1 MRRVIWNSW
10 QSIGKLKNMKNQSF
24 EVLCHKQIWNARR
37 RSKEKSAMKHS
48 WWQSCQ
54 PLLEHFLKSN
64 LGILYVV
71 SKLRKSEIQCKKG
84 EYPCNNYY
92 CNFHINSSREPV
104 LRGRRRRTFCKS
116 LKESKIQSLCSAL
129 LSHFDC
135 IFHLRVMHSLR
146 KFPQR
151 MSN

>member
-1 MRRVIWNSW
+1 MRLRRVIWNPW
-10 QSIGKLKNMKNQSF
+10 QSNEKLRNMRNQSF
-24 EVLCHKQIWNARR
+24 EVLFHKQIRNARR
-37 RSKEKSAMKHS
+37 GRKEKSAMKHFL
-48 WWQSCQ
+48 WQSCQ

-92 CNFHINSSREPV
+92 CNFHINSSWEPI
-104 LRGRRRRTFCKS
+104 LSEGGRRTFCKS

-129 LSHFDC
+129 PSHFDC
-135 IFHLRVMHSLR
+135 IFHLLVMHSLR
-146 KFPQR
+146 KFP
-151 MSN
+151 